1 MPPKRRKAQTKHG
14 EVVPAQ
20 QVIATDM
27 TAKEA
32 NMEELTSLIRRIMR
46 EELDEAINRLQPQ
59 LNAVKEQ
66 VLGCATKIGEI
77 EASLCSFDSRIT
89 KLEGANE
96 RLRKDN
102 DELKEKTERLESH
115 NRKYN
120 VRVMGLTS
128 DVEKGNPTSYMSQL
142 LKELFSDKLQL
153 VPGVEVAHRVGSK
166 SNVTSG
172 QRVMIVRL
180 QRLVERDE
188 IVRIAKE
195 ERVLEVRGMKLRFFP
210 DISTEMAKI
219 RASFR
224 DMRKKLWSAGVKHG
238 IIHPAT
244 LILTFKGDTKKFSN
258 HLAAETYLK
267 TVIEPELDKKGT
279 EEAR

>member
-1 MPPKRRKAQTKHG
+1 MPPKKRKAQTKHG
-14 EVVPAQ
+14 EVVLAQ
-20 QVIATDM
+20 QMIATDM

-66 VLGCATKIGEI
+66 VLVCATKIGEI
-77 EASLCSFDSRIT
+77 EASLCNFDSRIT
-89 KLEGANE
+89 KLEGVNE
-96 RLRKDN
+96 SLRKDN

-153 VPGVEVAHRVGSK
+153 EPGVEVAHRVGSK
-166 SNVTSG
+166 SKSG

-180 QRLVERDE
+180 QRLVVRDE

-224 DMRKKLWSAGVKHG
+224 DVRKKLWSAGVKHG

-267 TVIEPELDKKGT
+267 TVIEPELDKKDMQ
-279 EEAR
+279 EAR

>member
-1 MPPKRRKAQTKHG
+1 MPPKKRKAQIKHG
-14 EVVPAQ
+14 EVDLAQ
-20 QVIATDM
+20 QVIVTDM

-66 VLGCATKIGEI
+66 VLGWATKICEI

-89 KLEGANE
+89 KLEGVNE
-96 RLRKDN
+96 SLRKDN
-102 DELKEKTERLESH
+102 DELKEKTECLESH

-153 VPGVEVAHRVGSK
+153 ELGVEVAHRVGSK
-166 SNVTSG
+166 SKSG
-172 QRVMIVRL
+172 QWVMIVRL
-180 QRLVERDE
+180 QRLVVRDE

-210 DISTEMAKI
+210 DILTEMAKI

-224 DMRKKLWSAGVKHG
+224 DVRKKLWSAGVKHG

-244 LILTFKGDTKKFSN
+244 LILTFRGDTKKFSN

-267 TVIEPELDKKGT
+267 TVTEPELDKQDM

>member
-1 MPPKRRKAQTKHG
+1 MPPKKRKAQTKHG
-14 EVVPAQ
+14 EVDLAQ

-46 EELDEAINRLQPQ
+46 EELDEAINGLQPQ

-66 VLGCATKIGEI
+66 VLVCATKIGEI

-89 KLEGANE
+89 KLEGVNE
-96 RLRKDN
+96 SLRKDN

-120 VRVMGLTS
+120 VLVMGLTS

-153 VPGVEVAHRVGSK
+153 EPEVEVAHRVGFKSK
-166 SNVTSG
+166 SG
-172 QRVMIVRL
+172 QWVMIVRL
-180 QRLVERDE
+180 QRLVVRDE
-188 IVRIAKE
+188 IVWIAKE
-195 ERVLEVRGMKLRFFP
+195 ERVLEVRGMKLP
-210 DISTEMAKI
+210 DISSEMAKI
-219 RASFR
+219 RDVFE
-224 DMRKKLWSAGVKHG
+224 
-238 IIHPAT
+238 T
-244 LILTFKGDTKKFSN
+244 GDTKKCSN

-267 TVIEPELDKKGT
+267 TVIEPELDKQDM

>member
-1 MPPKRRKAQTKHG
+1 MPPKKRKAQTKHG
-14 EVVPAQ
+14 EVVLAQ
-20 QVIATDM
+20 QMIATDM

-32 NMEELTSLIRRIMR
+32 NLEELISLIRRIMR

-66 VLGCATKIGEI
+66 VLVCATKIGEI
-77 EASLCSFDSRIT
+77 EASLCNFDSRIT
-89 KLEGANE
+89 KLEGVNE
-96 RLRKDN
+96 SLRKDN

-153 VPGVEVAHRVGSK
+153 EPGVEVAHRVGSK
-166 SNVTSG
+166 SKSG

-180 QRLVERDE
+180 QRLVVRDE

-224 DMRKKLWSAGVKHG
+224 DVRKKLWSAGVKHG

-267 TVIEPELDKKGT
+267 TVIEPELDKKDMQ
-279 EEAR
+279 EAR